1 MGRDETLKNILLV
14 AIIFC
19 LTLLSAVLMIT
30 TDHDDKSSKKT
41 KQEKTEQTTKKKE
54 ESQKKQDKEI
64 HIKTQEDLAKI
75 IYSKQD
81 EQTKMNA
88 YNEAIKKG
96 ILSRSHNY
104 QEAVDAFEESVWLS
118 KNEDINPK

>member
-1 MGRDETLKNILLV
+1 MKNILLV
-14 AIIFC
+14 GIIFC
-19 LTLLSAVLMIT
+19 LTILSAVLMIT
-30 TDHDDKSSKKT
+30 TDNKDKDSKKT
-41 KQEKTEQTTKKKE
+41 KEEKTEQTTKKKE
-54 ESQKKQDKEI
+54 PQQKKLDKAMN
-64 HIKTQEDLAKI
+64 IKTQEDLADI

-96 ILSRSHNY
+96 ILPRSHNY
-104 QEAVDAFEESVWLS
+104 QEAVYAYEESVWLS